1 MKEMELPDVI
11 GSGNIH
17 RCREIQPFEATIYSL
32 QADKL
37 ERFTAISKVELT
49 VTVDAKSDE
58 EKRKK
63 KKQFSSLELPVDF
76 TKESVA
82 KVREC
87 SRQHRPR
94 PKQITRPI
102 KLLSTQCHFCL
113 GTSPYKS
120 FSIGLG
126 VGLGLC
132 QCKHT
137 VRENSIN
144 RISLVFLVNPILSHL
159 AKLCRLRL

>member
-1 MKEMELPDVI
+1 MLFNTLSFFLINKFLKKLKEMELPDVI

-17 RCREIQPFEATIYSL
+17 RCREIQPFETTVYSL

-37 ERFTAISKVELT
+37 ERFAAISKVELT
-49 VTVDAKSDE
+49 MTVDAKSDE

-87 SRQHRPR
+87 SRHHRPR
-94 PKQITRPI
+94 PKQRARPI
-102 KLLSTQCHFCL
+102 KLLSTQCHSCL

-120 FSIGLG
+120 FLLVSVSVSVNAPLESIQLTETET
-126 VGLGLC
+126 
-132 QCKHT
+132 QRH
-137 VRENSIN
+137 
-144 RISLVFLVNPILSHL
+144 
-159 AKLCRLRL
+159 

>member
-17 RCREIQPFEATIYSL
+17 RCRKIQPFEAAVYSL

-37 ERFTAISKVELT
+37 ERFAAISKVELT

-58 EKRKK
+58 VQRKK

-76 TKESVA
+76 SKESVA
-82 KVREC
+82 KVRRES

-94 PKQITRPI
+94 PKQIARSNAIPVLVHLHTSHFYWSRCRYQS
-102 KLLSTQCHFCL
+102 LS
-113 GTSPYKS
+113 
-120 FSIGLG
+120 
-126 VGLGLC
+126 V
-132 QCKHT
+132 
-137 VRENSIN
+137 
-144 RISLVFLVNPILSHL
+144 
-159 AKLCRLRL
+159 